1 MQTQVSA
8 LTLPYHRGSD
18 LLALAFGT
26 TVAMWTLGYIGR
38 FPGVNAPAW
47 LLMALLLVCLLG
59 CGWAG
64 VRLAGH
70 GLAGSLRTGV
80 VVGLLN
86 LMILGGLLASGD
98 QANSLVPSAVWW
110 LPGSLLVAGGLSVLG
125 ALFGRMTGPRP
136 DRATAPL
143 HHHGLPVFAGVTA
156 AATFL
161 LLVAGGIVTGNQAG
175 LAVPDWPNSY
185 GSNMFLYPLARM
197 TGGIYYEHVHRLL
210 GSLVGLSTLV
220 LAVHLWRVEP
230 RRWLP
235 RLGLVA
241 LVLVVIQGILGGLR
255 VTGHFTLSDD
265 PAVTRPNLA
274 LAVIHGAL
282 GQLFFA
288 LMVAITAL
296 TTRRWHAASGSLT
309 GGDVDRR
316 LAVWL
321 AAALIV
327 QLVLGA
333 LLRHTDTGLHLHIT
347 IAVLVLCLGVVLG
360 SRLLL
365 RHGSEP
371 LLRRLGHLLVHGFI
385 AQLLLG
391 FAALFGRNLTTVDGG
406 PHPVGVAIT
415 TAHQALGALLLASV
429 VLTVLWT
436 RRLLRPERT

>member
-1 MQTQVSA
+1 MQTEARA
-8 LTLPYHRGSD
+8 LTQPYRRGSD

-26 TVAMWTLGYIGR
+26 TVTMWTLGYIGR

-47 LLMALLLVCLLG
+47 LLMALLLACLLG
-59 CGWAG
+59 CGWAS
-64 VRLAGH
+64 VRLAGR
-70 GLAGSLRTGV
+70 GLAGSLRIGV
-80 VVGLLN
+80 VVGVLN
-86 LMILGGLLASGD
+86 LMILGSLLAAGD
-98 QANSLVPSAVWW
+98 EPNSLVPSAFWW
-110 LPGSLLVAGGLSVLG
+110 LPGSLLVAGTLSLLG
-125 ALFGRMTGPRP
+125 ALLGRATGPQC
-136 DRATAPL
+136 DGAAPPL
-143 HHHGLPVFAGVTA
+143 KNHGLPVFAGVAA

-185 GSNMFLYPLARM
+185 GSNMFLYPLSRM

-230 RRWLP
+230 RRWLQ
-235 RLGLVA
+235 RLGVVA
-241 LVLVVIQGILGGLR
+241 LVLVVGQGILGGLR

-265 PAVTRPNLA
+265 PTVTRPNLA
-274 LAVIHGAL
+274 LAVIHGVL
-282 GQLFFA
+282 GQVFFA
-288 LMVAITAL
+288 LMVAMTAV
-296 TTRRWHAASGSLT
+296 TTRRWHTATASND
-309 GGDVDRR
+309 GGQTDRR
-316 LAVWL
+316 LSMWL
-321 AAALIV
+321 TAALV
-327 QLVLGA
+327 LQLTLGA

-360 SRLLL
+360 SRLML
-365 RHGSEP
+365 RHGTDP

-391 FAALFGRNLTTVDGG
+391 FAALFGRNLATTNGG

-415 TAHQALGALLLASV
+415 TVHQALGALLLASA
-429 VLTVLWT
+429 VLAVLWT